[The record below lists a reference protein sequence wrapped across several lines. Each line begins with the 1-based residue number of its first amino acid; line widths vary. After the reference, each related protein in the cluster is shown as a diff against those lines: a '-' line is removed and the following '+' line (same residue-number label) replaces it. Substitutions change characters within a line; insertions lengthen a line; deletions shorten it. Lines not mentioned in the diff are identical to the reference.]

1 MKRTIFLTII
11 FTSSTF
17 FLFFLFLDEV
27 YVEDLKLEQIYEG
40 ILLAIILS
48 VVGITCSKYFS
59 DLTTIHIQQE
69 LKRLESDFEQELKK
83 LELKFEQLNKTK
95 EF

>member
-1 MKRTIFLTII
+1 MINEEDQICNNHFYIFSI
-11 FTSSTF
+11 

-59 DLTTIHIQQE
+59 DVTTTHIQQE
-69 LKRLESDFEQELKK
+69 LKK
-83 LELKFEQLNKTK
+83 LDLKFEQLNKTK

>member
-1 MKRTIFLTII
+1 MI
-11 FTSSTF
+11 SSAF

-27 YVEDLKLEQIYEG
+27 YVEDLESELIYEG

-48 VVGITCSKYFS
+48 VVGVTCSKYFS
-59 DLTTIHIQQE
+59 DVTTTHIQQE
-69 LKRLESDFEQELKK
+69 LKK
-83 LELKFEQLNKTK
+83 LDLKFEQLNKTK

>member
-1 MKRTIFLTII
+1 MKRTTFLTII
-11 FTSSTF
+11 LISSAF

-27 YVEDLKLEQIYEG
+27 YVEDLKSELIYEG

-48 VVGITCSKYFS
+48 VVSITCSKYFS
-59 DLTTIHIQQE
+59 DVTTTHIQQE

-83 LELKFEQLNKTK
+83 LDLKFEQLNKTK

>member
-1 MKRTIFLTII
+1 MKRTKFLTII
-11 FTSSTF
+11 LISSAF

-27 YVEDLKLEQIYEG
+27 YVEDLKSELIYEG

-48 VVGITCSKYFS
+48 VVGITSSKYFS
-59 DLTTIHIQQE
+59 DVTTTHIQ
-69 LKRLESDFEQELKK
+69 QELKK